1 MAIPLNIFDTYMGS
15 GYDQLNDRV
24 NAQRLAAYAEMQRN
38 NSQNLR
44 AALGLQ
50 NAYQHPN
57 PVNPEPNP
65 VLLLLE

>member
-1 MAIPLNIFDTYMGS
+1 MAIPTGFLD
-15 GYDQLNDRV
+15 GYLGAYNPLSDQA
-24 NAQRLAAYAEMQRN
+24 NAQRLAAYAEMQRR
-38 NSQNLR
+38 NSQNLS

-50 NAYQHPN
+50 NAYQQPN